1 MTVKKGDT
9 LFSTENGEPVQV
21 ERMVKG
27 RAGTYRVGR
36 INVTMS
42 NGDRFYLVTEQGS
55 PLPTRYTLTQ
65 TPELARLWAREL
77 RKRETERAEREA
89 ERERQRLVRIANRDR
104 LNAPPSVT
112 APVVVGDE
120 VRVSITTAETD
131 RRTGEVED
139 HTSEVRASVY
149 AYPDYLI
156 SEDGEHTHRMT
167 HGVNWSAL
175 GTQSPAV
182 ARAYAHAIL
191 AAADLADAR
200 NAAPVWCAGC
210 ATDAITATDG
220 ECDTCGQPVTPTPTE
235 N

>member
-1 MTVKKGDT
+1 MTIKKGDT
-9 LFSTENGEPVQV
+9 LYHTET
-21 ERMVKG
+21 G
-27 RAGTYRVGR
+27 RPNVVARTRKANLGPKFDTTR
-36 INVTMS
+36 ITLAD
-42 NGDRFYLVTEQGS
+42 GDYFHSS
-55 PLPTRYTLTQ
+55 PAKPFNAKWTGVQ
-65 TPELARLWAREL
+65 TPELALKWAREL
-77 RKRETERAEREA
+77 RKRETELAEREA
-89 ERERQRLVRIANRDR
+89 ERERRRLVRVANRDR

-167 HGVNWSAL
+167 YGVNWSAL

-182 ARAYAHAIL
+182 ARAYALAII

-200 NAAPVWCAGC
+200 NA
-210 ATDAITATDG
+210 
-220 ECDTCGQPVTPTPTE
+220 TPTTTE